1 MRMILILPKKLLT
14 IAENKSYHSYNK
26 QPFIRMAVLFL
37 CSMKIS
43 RILFTILLVVV
54 LAQNYSVK
62 AQPRVRISLLTCE
75 PGTELYSTF
84 GHSAMRVFDSA
95 RGYDLVFNYGTFDF
109 SDPDFYSK
117 FVRGKLMYFLSVS
130 TYSEFLWSYHQEQR
144 SVTEQVLDLQPA
156 VKQEIYQALMRNQEN
171 ANKYY
176 AYDFLND
183 NCTTRLRD
191 LLEQYVPSYT
201 SPNDLLS
208 EPMSF
213 RDALHVYLKKNKQ
226 PWSQLGI
233 DLLLGSKIDR
243 AMDARTVQFLPDY
256 LMKAV
261 AGAKTETKK
270 LEEASI
276 QVLSFPPQNIETPW
290 SPVWV
295 NSMVVLVLFLATFFG
310 GKLLTQWLDV
320 IWWFLLGLIGVIL
333 SFMWL
338 GTNHASCANN
348 FNLVWALPTYII
360 AATWMFKSQRI
371 AIRYFQL
378 NLLIQ
383 LLLIASW
390 YWLPQNM
397 HEAWIPVI
405 LYSCWR
411 SYAFIKKSSIHE
423 KISHL

>member
-1 MRMILILPKKLLT
+1 MPTILILQKKLPI

-37 CSMKIS
+37 CKMKIS
-43 RILFTILLVVV
+43 RILISILFFVGL
-54 LAQNYSVK
+54 LQHKSLT
-62 AQPRVRISLLTCE
+62 AQPGVRLSLLTCE

-84 GHSAMRVFDSA
+84 GHSAMRVFDSS

-117 FVRGKLMYFLSVS
+117 FVQGKLMYFLSVS

-176 AYDFLND
+176 AYDFLYD

-201 SPNDLLS
+201 SPKDLLS

-213 RDALHVYLKKNKQ
+213 RDALHIYLQKNKQ

-243 AMDARTVQFLPDY
+243 EMDARTVQFLPDY

-261 AGAKTETKK
+261 AGATTENKK

-290 SPVWV
+290 SPIWV
-295 NSMVVLVLFLATFFG
+295 NSILVLVLFLTTFFG
-310 GKLLTQWLDV
+310 SKLLAQWLDV
-320 IWWFLLGLIGVIL
+320 IWWFLLGLIGCVL

-338 GTNHASCANN
+338 ATNHASCANN
-348 FNLVWALPTYII
+348 FNLLWALPTNII
-360 AATWMFKSQRI
+360 AAACIFKSNGI
-371 AIRYFQL
+371 GIRYFQV
-378 NLLIQ
+378 NLLV
-383 LLLIASW
+383 LLLLLASW
-390 YWLPQNM
+390 YWLPQNI

-411 SYAFIKKSSIHE
+411 SYAFIKKSSTHE
-423 KISHL
+423 KVNHL

>member
-1 MRMILILPKKLLT
+1 MPMILTLPRRRLT
-14 IAENKSYHSYNK
+14 IAENNLYHSYNK

-43 RILFTILLVVV
+43 RILVAFILTLV
-54 LAQNYSVK
+54 LIQNNIANAQ
-62 AQPRVRISLLTCE
+62 QGVRISLLTCE

-144 SVTEQVLDLQPA
+144 SVTEQVLELQPA

-176 AYDFLND
+176 AYDFLYD

-191 LLEQYVPSYT
+191 LLEQYVPNYI
-201 SPNDLLS
+201 SPKDILP

-261 AGAKTETKK
+261 AGAKTENKK

-276 QVLSFPPQNIETPW
+276 QVLSFPPQTIETPW
-290 SPVWV
+290 SPIWV
-295 NSMVVLVLFLATFFG
+295 NSIVVLVLFLATFFG

-348 FNLVWALPTYII
+348 FNLIWALPTHII
-360 AATWMFKSQRI
+360 AGTWIFKSKAT

-378 NLLIQ
+378 NLLLQ

-397 HEAWIPVI
+397 HEAWIPII

-411 SYAFIKKSSIHE
+411 SYVFIKKSSTHA
-423 KISHL
+423 KISQL